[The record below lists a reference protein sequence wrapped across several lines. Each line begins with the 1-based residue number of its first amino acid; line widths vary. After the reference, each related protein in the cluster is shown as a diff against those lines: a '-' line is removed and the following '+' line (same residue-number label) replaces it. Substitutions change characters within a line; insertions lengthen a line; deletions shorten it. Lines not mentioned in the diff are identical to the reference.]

1 MGSEMCIRDRMLL
14 MMLVMMLL
22 MMVIFPVVGEVFIKA
37 SLTSRGHLTHLDM
50 IITQP
55 YIHSDGFNDDYDDNG
70 DDNDDH
76 MVEQFTSDDDGRTK
90 TAFLSN

>member
-1 MGSEMCIRDRMLL
+1 
-14 MMLVMMLL
+14 MMLVMMLA
-22 MMVIFPVVGEVFIKA
+22 MMLVMMLVMMIIFPVVGEVFIKA

-55 YIHSDGFNDDYDDNG
+55 SIHSDGFNDGYDDNG

-76 MVEQFTSDDDGRTK
+76 MFEQFTSDDDGRTK
-90 TAFLSN
+90 TTFLSY